1 MFELPDFSKAFE
13 YENNFYLSSDVTR
26 ISKLLAH
33 YELFKM
39 IKDIPGEIVECGVF
53 KGASFCRFATF
64 REIFGNV
71 FSKKI
76 IGFDTFGKFPD
87 AKYMDD
93 INALKDQTSTD
104 GNYSIK
110 KEQLE
115 NALEH
120 KGINKNI
127 ELVKGDITKTI
138 PEYVLTHP
146 ELKISLL
153 NLDVDIYEPS
163 VTILESL
170 FPRISKGGIL
180 ILDDYGT
187 FPGETKAV
195 DDYFEDKNIII
206 KKFSFCMTPSYLIK
220 E

>member
-1 MFELPDFSKAFE
+1 MFKLPDFSKSFE
-13 YENNFYLSSDVTR
+13 YENGFYLSSDITR

-87 AKYMDD
+87 AQFVDD
-93 INALKDQTSTD
+93 VNALKEQTSID
-104 GNYSIK
+104 GDHSIK

-115 NALEH
+115 NVLEH

-127 ELVKGDITKTI
+127 ELIQGDIIKTV
-138 PEYVLTHP
+138 PEYVSTHP

-163 VTILESL
+163 VTILDNL
-170 FPRISKGGIL
+170 FPLISKGGIL
-180 ILDDYGT
+180 ILDDYAT

-195 DDYFEDKNIII
+195 DDYFKDKNITI
-206 KKFSFCMTPSYLIK
+206 KKFSFCMTPCYLIK

>member
-1 MFELPDFSKAFE
+1 MFELPDFEKAFE
-13 YENNFYLSSDVTR
+13 YENNFYLSSNITR

-39 IKDIPGEIVECGVF
+39 TKDIPGDIVECGIF
-53 KGASFCRFATF
+53 KGVSFCRFATF

-76 IGFDTFGKFPD
+76 TGFDTFGKFPE
-87 AKYMDD
+87 ANFQDD
-93 INALKDQTSTD
+93 INALKAQISTD
-104 GNYSIK
+104 GEYSIE

-115 NALEH
+115 KVLEH

-127 ELVKGDITKTI
+127 ELIEGDITKTVPQYI
-138 PEYVLTHP
+138 SSHP

-153 NLDVDIYEPS
+153 NLDVDIYEPT
-163 VTILESL
+163 VTILENL
-170 FPRISKGGIL
+170 FPRISKGGVL
-180 ILDDYGT
+180 ILDDYST

-195 DDYFEDKNIII
+195 DDYFKDKNIKIQ
-206 KKFSFCMTPSYLIK
+206 KFSFCMTPCYLVK
-220 E
+220 S